1 MDWDWGARPTY
12 ESERLNVDGTRSP
25 VVFYDMKQPRLVEDH
40 EIELM
45 LGIVDFHIENGLP
58 FVGLVR
64 HHRGTGVIAARHR
77 KTFADWLDSR
87 RDALKRDYIS
97 VVVVVPESIYRAVL
111 RVVYRFRTPPIRT
124 ITTPDLAGAAEA
136 VRAELERMGLPIGPE
151 IQRFL
156 ESFAA

>member
-12 ESERLNVDGTRSP
+12 ESERLSVDGTRSP
-25 VVFYDMKQPRLVEDH
+25 VVFYDMKQPRLVEDS

-45 LGIVDFHIENGLP
+45 LGLVDFHIENGRP

-77 KTFADWLDSR
+77 KTFANWLDSR

-124 ITTPDLAGAAEA
+124 ITTPDLAGAGEA
-136 VRAELERMGLPIGPE
+136 VRAELERMGQPIGPKIE
-151 IQRFL
+151 RFL
-156 ESFAA
+156 DSFAA